1 MENEVLSFFGGE
13 ISWAEAFAIV
23 GTIFAV
29 VLGVSSYFIRFFA
42 AKKGISHE
50 TKMASMEK
58 DIEVINKEI
67 QSLRNAVEIHDAR
80 DQADFTRV
88 EEKIDNLNNLFIEF
102 LQGQIRKE

>member
-1 MENEVLSFFGGE
+1 MENELLSFFGGE

-42 AKKGISHE
+42 AKKGSSQE
-50 TKMASMEK
+50 TKMSNMEK
-58 DIEVINKEI
+58 DIEIINKQI
-67 QSLRNAVEIHDAR
+67 VDLRKDVEIHDAR
-80 DQADFTRV
+80 DQADFTRI

>member
-1 MENEVLSFFGGE
+1 MENELLSFFGGE
-13 ISWAEAFAIV
+13 ISWPEAFAIL
-23 GTIFAV
+23 GAIFAI

-42 AKKGISHE
+42 SKKSGSHE
-50 TKMASMEK
+50 NKVASMEK
-58 DIEVINKEI
+58 DIEIINKEI